1 MFLAAAAGLYNP
13 RMTHFLHTA
22 DWQIGRQYGQ
32 FETDDAAL
40 LAEARF
46 DAVARIA
53 ALAAERQVDA
63 VLVAGD
69 VFDTQGVSDRTIR
82 RLFAALAAYAGPWVM
97 IAGNHDA
104 ALADSVWSRA
114 AQLGC
119 IPPNVRVPPRPGV
132 VDLAAQN
139 LAVLAAPLTQR
150 HTYDDVTQA
159 FDAMESE
166 PGRIRVG
173 LAHGSVAGRLPDTI
187 DATNPIAPDRV
198 SRARLDYLALGD
210 WHGCLSI
217 DERTWYAGTPEQ
229 DRFRGNEP
237 GYVLDV
243 RIAAPGAT
251 PQVERVATGKYR
263 WSAWTETLSL
273 PTDAQALAERLAA
286 LRAEDVLRLELQGHV
301 NVPTWEALQRAVDQA
316 AAQARAVLPD
326 FSGLLL
332 EPDDADLAQ
341 LGASGYVGEVA
352 TQLQA
357 MQADPEQAAV
367 AGEALRLLLRFQREG
382 AAAGGA
388 Q

>member
-13 RMTHFLHTA
+13 RMIHFLHTA

-187 DATNPIAPDRV
+187 DATNPIAPDRA

-382 AAAGGA
+382 TAAGGA

>member
-69 VFDTQGVSDRTIR
+69 VFDTQGGSDRTIR

-187 DATNPIAPDRV
+187 DATNPIAPDRA

-286 LRAEDVLRLELQGHV
+286 LRAEDVLRLEVQGHV

>member
-1 MFLAAAAGLYNP
+1 
-13 RMTHFLHTA
+13 MTHFLHTA

-32 FETDDAAL
+32 FETDDAAI

-46 DAVARIA
+46 DVVARIA
-53 ALAAERQVDA
+53 ALAAERRVDA

-82 RLFAALAAYAGPWVM
+82 RLFAAMAVYAGPWVM

-119 IPPNVRVPPRPGV
+119 IPANVHVPTRIGV
-132 VDLAAQN
+132 VDLPAIN

-150 HTYDDVTQA
+150 HTYDDVTQS
-159 FDAMESE
+159 FDTLDTGA
-166 PGRIRVG
+166 GRVRVG

-187 DATNPIAPDRV
+187 DATNPIAPDRAA
-198 SRARLDYLALGD
+198 RARLDYLALGD

-217 DERTWYAGTPEQ
+217 DAHTWYAGTPEQ

-243 RIAAPGAT
+243 QIDAPGAT
-251 PQVERVATGKYR
+251 PVVERIAVGKYR
-263 WSAWTETLSL
+263 WSAWTETISL

-286 LRAEDVLRLELQGHV
+286 LRADEVLRLDVQGHV
-301 NVPTWEALQRAVDQA
+301 NMETFDVLQRAVDQA
-316 AAQARAVLPD
+316 AAQVRALLPD
-326 FSGLLL
+326 LSGLRL
-332 EPDDADLAQ
+332 EPDQADLAE

-352 TQLQA
+352 AQLQTL
-357 MQADPEQAAV
+357 QDEGEQAAV
-367 AGEALRLLLRFQREG
+367 AAEALRLLLRFQRESAMG
-382 AAAGGA
+382 AAK
-388 Q
+388 

>member
-13 RMTHFLHTA
+13 RMIHFLHTA

-187 DATNPIAPDRV
+187 DATNPIAPDRA

-263 WSAWTETLSL
+263 WSAWAETLSL

-301 NVPTWEALQRAVDQA
+301 NVQTWEALQRAVDQA

>member
-82 RLFAALAAYAGPWVM
+82 RLFAALAVYAGPWVM

-187 DATNPIAPDRV
+187 DATNPIAPDRA

-352 TQLQA
+352 AQLQA

>member
-132 VDLAAQN
+132 VELAAQN

-187 DATNPIAPDRV
+187 DATNPIAPDRA

-263 WSAWTETLSL
+263 WSAWAETLSL

-301 NVPTWEALQRAVDQA
+301 NVQTWEALQRAVDQA

>member
-13 RMTHFLHTA
+13 RMIHFLHTA

-187 DATNPIAPDRV
+187 DATNPIAPDRA

>member
-187 DATNPIAPDRV
+187 DATNPIAPDRA
-198 SRARLDYLALGD
+198 SRARLEYLALGD

-357 MQADPEQAAV
+357 MQADPEQATV

>member
-1 MFLAAAAGLYNP
+1 
-13 RMTHFLHTA
+13 MTHFLHTA

-187 DATNPIAPDRV
+187 DATNPIAPDRA
-198 SRARLDYLALGD
+198 SRARLEYLALGD

>member
-13 RMTHFLHTA
+13 RMPHFLHTA

>member
-187 DATNPIAPDRV
+187 DATNPIAPDRA
-198 SRARLDYLALGD
+198 SRARLEYLALGD

>member
-1 MFLAAAAGLYNP
+1 
-13 RMTHFLHTA
+13 MTHFLHTA

-32 FETDDAAL
+32 FETEDAAL

-187 DATNPIAPDRV
+187 DATNPIAPDRA

-301 NVPTWEALQRAVDQA
+301 NVQTWEALQRAVDQA

>member
-1 MFLAAAAGLYNP
+1 MP
-13 RMTHFLHTA
+13 HFLHTA